1 MKKQLKV
8 IYTLAC
14 AFSSIQKV
22 NIAKS
27 SKIAFFVNV
36 EKRKCDY
43 VKGAKKFYTL
53 KFCSSS
59 RGVEQMNSNIRSE
72 HVLETSFGVIVFVLL
87 VMQTP
92 YARKK

>member
-14 AFSSIQKV
+14 AFTSIQKV

-27 SKIAFFVNV
+27 SKIAFFVNLQ
-36 EKRKCDY
+36 KKKDY
-43 VKGAKKFYTL
+43 VKGAKNFYTL
-53 KFCSSS
+53 KFCLSS

-87 VMQTP
+87 VMQMP